1 MRMDKPHKDAELLL
15 PFDGDTQL
23 GLPRYR
29 GRFTMKIAGKAA
41 HGSAPQDGHDAAL
54 AAADVIA
61 ALGYIVSR
69 QNDPLD
75 ALTITVNG
83 FNAGAKLN
91 ILAGNA
97 VLNGEY
103 GCNSVELFA
112 DAMQCIKTSAT
123 NAAAGER
130 LQHKRSIWR
139 SRTRINLLLLIWAAR

>member
-1 MRMDKPHKDAELLL
+1 ME
-15 PFDGDTQL
+15 
-23 GLPRYR
+23 
-29 GRFTMKIAGKAA
+29 IAGKAV
-41 HGSAPQDGHDAAL
+41 HGSAPQNGHDAAL

-103 GCNSVELFA
+103 GCNSEELFA

-123 NAAAGER
+123 NAAAVNGCSISAVFGEAE
-130 LQHKRSIWR
+130 HE
-139 SRTRINLLLLIWAAR
+139 